1 MALDGFGTNF
11 SLLVSISLVC
21 DALTK
26 MQKHSASKPN
36 GKQGAAA
43 QQRCFLSL

>member
-36 GKQGAAA
+36 GKEGAAA
-43 QQRCFLSL
+43 QQRCCLSL